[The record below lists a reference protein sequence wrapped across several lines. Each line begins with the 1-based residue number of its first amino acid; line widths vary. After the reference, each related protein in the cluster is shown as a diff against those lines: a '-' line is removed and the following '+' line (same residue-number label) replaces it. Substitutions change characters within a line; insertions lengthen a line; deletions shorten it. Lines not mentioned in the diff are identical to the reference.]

1 MSTLIYI
8 SSFLVLIGILV
19 TIHEY
24 GHFIVA
30 RLCKVHVQTFSL
42 GMGPIIYKRK
52 DKHGTEFAL
61 SALPLGGYV
70 SMITNKLIEVE
81 PEIKEQLTQE
91 QLKNTFDSKPKWQRA
106 SIMIAGPLA
115 NFILS
120 ILVFCFIF
128 MNTIDPNNVAVIKSV
143 DKSAY
148 IQSVSNIAVDDQ
160 LLGINSQ
167 LITDPK
173 DFSLE
178 LLSYAGLT
186 GKIDLLLKNNDSS
199 ETYVE
204 SIYVEDFLDSSE
216 AQKDP
221 MSGLG
226 LAIEYRSL
234 PIIGGVSQGSAADL
248 AGINIG
254 DQIIEIGGQSIN
266 YIQDIK
272 GLIKENPGKELG
284 FVIKRNGEE
293 IYKSILIDSNLN
305 QEDVTQGSLGVNFG
319 SQRGFISSLN
329 KAVYETY
336 NLSIKTLLFIG
347 KMLTGNMGADNL
359 SGPIGIAQMAGDTA
373 KAGVIPFLYLM
384 ALLSISLGV
393 LNLLPLPVLDGGQLV
408 LLGIE
413 AVRGKPL
420 PEKVENYV
428 FTIGAILVGMLMI
441 FAVFNDI
448 SRYL

>member
-1 MSTLIYI
+1 
-8 SSFLVLIGILV
+8 
-19 TIHEY
+19 
-24 GHFIVA
+24 
-30 RLCKVHVQTFSL
+30 
-42 GMGPIIYKRK
+42 
-52 DKHGTEFAL
+52 
-61 SALPLGGYV
+61 
-70 SMITNKLIEVE
+70 
-81 PEIKEQLTQE
+81 
-91 QLKNTFDSKPKWQRA
+91 
-106 SIMIAGPLA
+106 
-115 NFILS
+115 
-120 ILVFCFIF
+120 
-128 MNTIDPNNVAVIKSV
+128 MNTIDPNNVAVIKNV

-167 LITDPK
+167 VITDPK

-204 SIYVEDFLDSSE
+204 SIYVEDFLDTSE

-226 LAIEYRSL
+226 LTLEYRSL

-293 IYKSILIDSNLN
+293 IYKSILIDSKLN
-305 QEDVTQGSLGVNFG
+305 QEDITQGSLGVNFG

-408 LLGIE
+408 LLGVE

-428 FTIGAILVGMLMI
+428 FTIGAVLVGMLMI

>member
-1 MSTLIYI
+1 
-8 SSFLVLIGILV
+8 
-19 TIHEY
+19 
-24 GHFIVA
+24 
-30 RLCKVHVQTFSL
+30 
-42 GMGPIIYKRK
+42 MGPIIYKRK

-81 PEIKEQLTQE
+81 PEIKEQLTKE

-106 SIMIAGPLA
+106 AIMIAGPLA

-128 MNTIDPNNVAVIKSV
+128 MNTIDPNNVAVIKNV

-148 IQSVSNIAVDDQ
+148 IQPVSNIAVDDQ

-167 LITDPK
+167 VITDPK

-204 SIYVEDFLDSSE
+204 SIYVEDFLDTSE

-373 KAGVIPFLYLM
+373 KAGAIPFLYLM

-408 LLGIE
+408 LLGVE

-428 FTIGAILVGMLMI
+428 YTIGAVLVGMLMI

>member
-81 PEIKEQLTQE
+81 PEIKEQLTKE

-106 SIMIAGPLA
+106 AIMIAGPLA

-128 MNTIDPNNVAVIKSV
+128 MNTIDPNNVAVIKNV

-148 IQSVSNIAVDDQ
+148 IQSVSSIAVDDQ

-167 LITDPK
+167 VITDPK

-204 SIYVEDFLDSSE
+204 SIYVEDFLDTSE

-254 DQIIEIGGQSIN
+254 DQIVEIGGQSIN

-408 LLGIE
+408 LLGVE

-420 PEKVENYV
+420 PEKVEHYV
-428 FTIGAILVGMLMI
+428 FTIGAVLVGMLMI

>member
-81 PEIKEQLTQE
+81 PEIKEQLTKE

-106 SIMIAGPLA
+106 AIMIAGPLA

-128 MNTIDPNNVAVIKSV
+128 MNTIDPNNVAVIKNV

-148 IQSVSNIAVDDQ
+148 IQPVSNIAVDDQ

-167 LITDPK
+167 VITDPK

-204 SIYVEDFLDSSE
+204 SIYVEDFLDTSE

-254 DQIIEIGGQSIN
+254 DQIVEIGGQSIN

-293 IYKSILIDSNLN
+293 IYKSILIDSKLN
-305 QEDVTQGSLGVNFG
+305 QEDITQGSLGVNFG

-408 LLGIE
+408 LLGVE

-428 FTIGAILVGMLMI
+428 FTIGAVLVGMLMI

>member
-81 PEIKEQLTQE
+81 PEIKEQFTKE

-106 SIMIAGPLA
+106 AIMIAGPLA

-128 MNTIDPNNVAVIKSV
+128 MNTIDPNNVAVIKNV

-148 IQSVSNIAVDDQ
+148 IQPVSNIAVDDQ

-167 LITDPK
+167 VITDPK

-226 LAIEYRSL
+226 LALEYRSL
-234 PIIGGVSQGSAADL
+234 PIIGGVSQGSAADF

-272 GLIKENPGKELG
+272 GLIKENPGKQLG
-284 FVIKRNGEE
+284 FVIERNGEE
-293 IYKSILIDSNLN
+293 IYKSILIDSKLN
-305 QEDVTQGSLGVNFG
+305 QEDITQGSLGVNFG
-319 SQRGFISSLN
+319 SQRGFISSFN
-329 KAVYETY
+329 TAVYETY

-408 LLGIE
+408 LLGVE

-428 FTIGAILVGMLMI
+428 FTIGAVLVGMLMI

>member
-81 PEIKEQLTQE
+81 PEIKEQLTKE

-106 SIMIAGPLA
+106 AIMIAGPLA

-128 MNTIDPNNVAVIKSV
+128 MNTIDPNNVAVIKNV

-148 IQSVSNIAVDDQ
+148 IQPVSNIAVDDQ

-167 LITDPK
+167 VITDPK

-204 SIYVEDFLDSSE
+204 SIYVEDFLDTSE

-254 DQIIEIGGQSIN
+254 AQIIEIAGQSIN

-272 GLIKENPGKELG
+272 ELIKENPGKELG

-305 QEDVTQGSLGVNFG
+305 QGDVTQDSLGVNFG

-408 LLGIE
+408 LLGVE

-428 FTIGAILVGMLMI
+428 FTIGAVLVGMLMI